1 LTRRIDATTPT
12 TLLKER
18 VAQLVEHLTF
28 NQEVMGSNPIA
39 LTIEISGLGV
49 ELNIKGEQRPLPD
62 NIQDNIRE
70 ISLQSG
76 PRLIWRAPDQGRPR
90 DPA

>member
-1 LTRRIDATTPT
+1 MQALNDAVRLRTLRLGPRFSHPLTHRADAATPT

-39 LTIEISGLGV
+39 LTNKIKWLHEIR
-49 ELNIKGEQRPLPD
+49 KY
-62 NIQDNIRE
+62 
-70 ISLQSG
+70 
-76 PRLIWRAPDQGRPR
+76 
-90 DPA
+90 